1 MSTEY
6 DPGHVPSLDSFTS
19 VLDLFTFCNLIILMN
34 VLDFRTYQE
43 PSQTYGI
50 NSPDWLKYDLNNIPA
65 VERYEIAYA
74 RGRCFDILNWFFTS
88 YELYST
94 ASGLTIDGFKEVAM
108 AHLARQAYVILK
120 YKTEALKNGL
130 DDGALCGMKALNHQI
145 KLCFQGHK
153 EVLKIMSTR
162 AQLDQ
167 AEDDHM
173 SIAWPCPEKY
183 QVRKLVTPLVH
194 KCKAT

>member
-1 MSTEY
+1 M
-6 DPGHVPSLDSFTS
+6 V
-19 VLDLFTFCNLIILMN
+19 ILMN

-43 PSQTYGI
+43 PSESFGI
-50 NSPDWLKYDLNNIPA
+50 NAGNWSKYDLNNIPA

-88 YELYST
+88 YELCD
-94 ASGLTIDGFKEVAM
+94 AVSGLAIDGFKEVAM
-108 AHLARQAYVILK
+108 AHLARQAYVVLK

-130 DDGALCGMKALNHQI
+130 DDGALCGIKALDHQI
-145 KLCFQGHK
+145 KLCFQGHNLK
-153 EVLKIMSTR
+153 EVLQIMLTKT
-162 AQLDQ
+162 QLE

-173 SIAWPCPEKY
+173 SMAWPSPEKY

-194 KCKAT
+194 KCKAI